1 MPRGDGTGPQG
12 LGPMTGRR
20 AGFCTGFNDLG
31 FANSAARLGLWRG
44 YGGGGRGW
52 RHQYYATGQPYWTR
66 PSTMPLTPEQELA
79 GLKNEAEWLKNQLTA
94 LNRRMEELEP
104 QQK

>member
-12 LGPMTGRR
+12 LGPITGRGGGYC
-20 AGFCTGFNDLG
+20 AGNNAPG
-31 FANSAARLGLWRG
+31 FANSAGRLGLRRG

-52 RHQYYATGQPYWTR
+52 RHRYYATGQHYWAR
-66 PSTMPLTPEQELA
+66 PSAAPLTPEQELA
-79 GLKNEAEWLKNQLTA
+79 GLKNEAEWLKNQLEA

-104 QQK
+104 KQQ